1 MTWPSNYLA
10 VSCSQCDLG
19 QREVYKNKQTNQN
32 QQPYQPTNNKKTKQQ
47 QKNQT
52 TKKKNPTPQNNQKK
66 PQPKP
71 TVGRNT
77 QLKEK
82 QKSRRRW

>member
-32 QQPYQPTNNKKTKQQ
+32 QQLNQPTNNKKNNPPQQ
-47 QKNQT
+47 PKKPT
-52 TKKKNPTPQNNQKK
+52 TKTNSGQKY
-66 PQPKP
+66 
-71 TVGRNT
+71 
-77 QLKEK
+77 
-82 QKSRRRW
+82 SA